1 MEQLLNFLKLFL
13 PKGDEAIYTCFKNNI
28 KLTNKNINEV
38 REILKQK
45 KQKTNLK

>member
-28 KLTNKNINEV
+28 KLTNKNIIEV
-38 REILKQK
+38 REILRQK
-45 KQKTNLK
+45 NRKPI

>member
-28 KLTNKNINEV
+28 KLTNKNIDEL
-38 REILKQK
+38 REILRQK
-45 KQKTNLK
+45 KNRKPI